1 MVTTKY
7 RELQQNGNVYRKKSF
22 IINSN
27 GDIFNKINNVNVC
40 VIEGRKIEVRLIDSF
55 VKLLKEE

>member
-1 MVTTKY
+1 M
-7 RELQQNGNVYRKKSF
+7 EMSIEKKSF

-27 GDIFNKINNVNVC
+27 GDIYNKINNVNVC